1 MLGRAIALSHTGSDA
16 NESTSAL
23 PNGVSFVR
31 GIRGE
36 PRLGDRPHGAPC
48 RAKRSPGDPGAR
60 RATRRGRRR
69 PRGRPQSF
77 SRARRP
83 AGTPFRSPRASGSRR
98 REATRTVQAA
108 RRSVR
113 WQHPTDQRNR
123 RRRTPASSGVKA
135 PLAREDRRL
144 VRVCPCVVTVAE
156 VHERRSG
163 LKRRASLWRGS
174 AQTEAQPRRRSRKGA
189 PSGRKKRRGT
199 CGSGRK
205 PLSTKKVRA
214 GRSNRATRG
223 EGPRQDGRH
232 FGSSNSAS
240 VHADAPE
247 ATSAKSAEI
256 LGRESQGSIIGVAT
270 GVSEARSARAL
281 TGRQRP
287 CRVKRKRRAARQSE
301 IALS

>member
-1 MLGRAIALSHTGSDA
+1 VSLGWVTARTELHAARSVPLATRVLDAPRGGDGAAREGARNPSLERVGPLALPSVRLVRAGRAA
-16 NESTSAL
+16 E
-23 PNGVSFVR
+23 
-31 GIRGE
+31 
-36 PRLGDRPHGAPC
+36 
-48 RAKRSPGDPGAR
+48 
-60 RATRRGRRR
+60 
-69 PRGRPQSF
+69 
-77 SRARRP
+77 
-83 AGTPFRSPRASGSRR
+83 RR
-98 REATRTVQAA
+98 RERVQAA

-287 CRVKRKRRAARQSE
+287 CRVKRKRRAARRSE